1 MKISHRNAPSGFDTF
16 THLSFPVAGPKGLFL
31 SSFPTL
37 SPQSITQIISVKK
50 FASKKKK
57 DLYPEA
63 VKETWH
69 TIQTVMKQET
79 WCLSTIMSHKL

>member
-1 MKISHRNAPSGFDTF
+1 MKTSHRNDPSGFHTF

-57 DLYPEA
+57 KKRLVSGYARNMAYDTNNKATGNMVSFHDHVP
-63 VKETWH
+63 
-69 TIQTVMKQET
+69 
-79 WCLSTIMSHKL
+79 

>member
-1 MKISHRNAPSGFDTF
+1 MKTSHRNDPSGFDTF

-57 DLYPEA
+57 KKDLYQA
-63 VKETWH
+63 MQETWH
-69 TIQTVMKQET
+69 TIQTIRQQFGVFP
-79 WCLSTIMSHKL
+79 

>member
-1 MKISHRNAPSGFDTF
+1 MKISHRNDPSGFDTF

-37 SPQSITQIISVKK
+37 SPQSITQTISVKK

-57 DLYPEA
+57 KRLVSGYSRNMAYDTNNN
-63 VKETWH
+63 ETGNMVSFH
-69 TIQTVMKQET
+69 DHVP
-79 WCLSTIMSHKL
+79 